1 MRGLFLLLSI
11 VALVAADR
19 TLVLVECLSARE
31 TYSQFFRSLQDRGHQ
46 LVFRTA
52 DDPSLALIKFGER
65 IYDNLIVFA
74 PSVEEFGGSVNV
86 EEITRFVDDGGN
98 LLVAGGSNLGL
109 AVRELALQHGFEY
122 DESDTMV
129 IDHHN
134 YDTHLDDGYHTTI
147 VASKQQL
154 LNAQLIAGD
163 ATKINPVL
171 FKGVGMIAHKRNLL
185 RLEVLRAASTS
196 YSYNPLTPVDDY
208 PAALGSQLLLIG
220 AVQARNNARAVF
232 TGSMEMFSDAFLSA
246 FVHKAGESSPAAQS
260 GNMELVTALSKWVL
274 KEVGVLRVKKVEH
287 HLAGSREVPRE
298 YTIMDEVEYAIEIE
312 ELRDGKWRPF
322 DRKDVQLEFVRI
334 DPFVRTTL
342 TNKNGRFSA
351 RFKLP
356 DVYGVY
362 KFLVDYRRVGYTHL
376 YDVQQVSVRP
386 LLHTQYERFIRSA
399 YPYYAS
405 SFSMMLGVVLF
416 SIAFLHFKEP
426 PKPAAREVITVHI
439 GQAGVQIGNACWEL
453 FCLEHGIDPDGT
465 RGENNVEAGSE
476 QTFFAETHTGRFV
489 PRAVF
494 ADLEPSVI
502 DTIRNGQYKK
512 LFSYDQMVA
521 GKEDAANNFARGF
534 YTTGRESLNKVR
546 DNIRKM
552 AENCSSLQGFMVFHS
567 MGGGTGS
574 GYESLLM
581 EHLCSEFDG
590 NNKFE
595 FSIYPAPTK
604 STAMVEPYNAVFCT
618 HNSLVHSDCTFLMDN
633 EAINDICSLRLDIQ
647 RPTYANLNRIAAQV
661 VSSITASI
669 RFSGELNVDLSEFST
684 NLVPFPR
691 IHFPIVASSPLL
703 PEDKAHREA
712 LSVSDVTAMC
722 FDPSNLMVKCKL
734 SSGKNMAICLLYRG
748 DVIPKEVNQAIE
760 TIKLRRA
767 LDFVSWCPTGF
778 KVGINQ
784 KPPTMV
790 PQSGLAPVPRAVC
803 MLANN
808 TAIVEAWARLNQK
821 FDVMFAKRAFVHW
834 YLGEGMEEG
843 EFSEARENIAILEK
857 DYEEASVVSSAL
869 DSLTLKKFTRFQI
882 TKETNP
888 DDSVEY

>member
-1 MRGLFLLLSI
+1 MRALLLLLSI

-31 TYSQFFRSLQDRGHQ
+31 AYSQFFRSLQDRGHQ

-74 PSVEEFGGSVNV
+74 PSVEVNV

-171 FKGVGMIAHKRNLL
+171 FKGVGMVAHKRNLL

-246 FVHKAGESSPAAQS
+246 FVHKAGE
-260 GNMELVTALSKWVL
+260 TLSKWVL

-426 PKPAAREVITVHI
+426 PKPATAT
-439 GQAGVQIGNACWEL
+439 
-453 FCLEHGIDPDGT
+453 
-465 RGENNVEAGSE
+465 
-476 QTFFAETHTGRFV
+476 
-489 PRAVF
+489 
-494 ADLEPSVI
+494 
-502 DTIRNGQYKK
+502 KK
-512 LFSYDQMVA
+512 
-521 GKEDAANNFARGF
+521 
-534 YTTGRESLNKVR
+534 
-546 DNIRKM
+546 
-552 AENCSSLQGFMVFHS
+552 
-567 MGGGTGS
+567 
-574 GYESLLM
+574 
-581 EHLCSEFDG
+581 
-590 NNKFE
+590 
-595 FSIYPAPTK
+595 
-604 STAMVEPYNAVFCT
+604 
-618 HNSLVHSDCTFLMDN
+618 
-633 EAINDICSLRLDIQ
+633 
-647 RPTYANLNRIAAQV
+647 
-661 VSSITASI
+661 
-669 RFSGELNVDLSEFST
+669 T
-684 NLVPFPR
+684 N
-691 IHFPIVASSPLL
+691 
-703 PEDKAHREA
+703 
-712 LSVSDVTAMC
+712 
-722 FDPSNLMVKCKL
+722 
-734 SSGKNMAICLLYRG
+734 
-748 DVIPKEVNQAIE
+748 
-760 TIKLRRA
+760 
-767 LDFVSWCPTGF
+767 
-778 KVGINQ
+778 
-784 KPPTMV
+784 
-790 PQSGLAPVPRAVC
+790 
-803 MLANN
+803 
-808 TAIVEAWARLNQK
+808 
-821 FDVMFAKRAFVHW
+821 
-834 YLGEGMEEG
+834 
-843 EFSEARENIAILEK
+843 
-857 DYEEASVVSSAL
+857 
-869 DSLTLKKFTRFQI
+869 
-882 TKETNP
+882 
-888 DDSVEY
+888 